1 MTAQITANA
10 ISCPKVFIGMD
21 IHKATWKIC
30 IQTEV
35 FHHKTYSMPS
45 NCSDLEKYVNDNF
58 PAYEINLVYEAG
70 CCGFSVARYFLN
82 LGWNVL
88 VVNPADVKTSDKQK
102 YQKTDALDAK
112 NLSNQLK
119 MGALKS
125 INIPTETQ
133 DQFTSLARHR
143 TQVTKKLRQT
153 KAHIK
158 SFLLFHS
165 IKIPQEY
172 DNANWSI
179 AFLEWLDAIQFST
192 DCGTMALRGK
202 LRVYRFI
209 KAEYLLIA
217 KQMRKYCREN
227 HKQDFEIL
235 QSIPGIGAYL
245 AAVIIAECGD
255 LRRFN
260 TEGQFA
266 SFVGIVP
273 GMYNSG
279 ASEKCL
285 GITPRCRPQ
294 LRSYLIEA
302 AWIAIRKDVEMQAY
316 YKKHHGKNVKNII
329 VKVAHKM
336 TRRILA
342 VIKKQQPYQNN
353 INATLNPKKM
363 IA

>member
-1 MTAQITANA
+1 
-10 ISCPKVFIGMD
+10 MD
-21 IHKATWKIC
+21 IHKATWKIS
-30 IQTEV
+30 IQNEV
-35 FHHKTYSMPS
+35 FHHKTYSIPA
-45 NCSDLEKYVNDNF
+45 NCADLEKYVNDNF
-58 PAYEINLVYEAG
+58 PAHQINLVYQAG
-70 CCGFSVARYFLN
+70 CCGFSVARYFLII
-82 LGWNVL
+82 GWNVL
-88 VVNPADVKTSDKQK
+88 VVNPADVSVSGKQK

-112 NLSNQLK
+112 NLSIQLK
-119 MGALKS
+119 MDALKG
-125 INIPTETQ
+125 INIPTEAE

-143 TQVTKKLRQT
+143 TQITKKLRQT

-158 SFLLFHS
+158 SLLLFHA

-172 DNANWSI
+172 DNPNWSN
-179 AFLEWLDAIQFST
+179 AFVEWLDALQFST
-192 DCGTMALRGK
+192 HCGTMALQGK
-202 LRVYRFI
+202 LRMYKFV
-209 KAEYLLIA
+209 KTEYLLIA
-217 KQMRKYCREN
+217 VQMRKYCREN
-227 HKQDFEIL
+227 HKQNFELL
-235 QSIPGIGAYL
+235 QSIPGIGGYL

-255 LRRFN
+255 LTRFN

-279 ASEKCL
+279 AFEKCL

-302 AWIAIRKDVEMQAY
+302 AWVAIRKDIEMQTY
-316 YKKHHGKNVKNII
+316 YKKHLGKNVKNII

-353 INATLNPKKM
+353 INATLNPKK
-363 IA
+363 IAS